1 MTCRLSKLKDTE
13 LLNFYTELHI
23 FGRNQ
28 QIMLTKVERSFT
40 ILFCVLLI
48 AEIYTATNYESLH
61 YLAKPA
67 LLISL
72 LFFYWKQSDAIAIK
86 IRRLTL
92 GALVFSLLGDIS
104 LMFVDKSPHFFTAGL
119 AAFLLA
125 HILYILV
132 FLKDKNTTKK
142 PWLFSGVL
150 MLYGACLF
158 FLLKDNLGVMLLP
171 VFLYMLVILSMAI
184 SAYLR
189 QGSVPK
195 ISFIFVLTGAFL
207 FLISDSILA
216 INKFY
221 EPLPSSNISIMF
233 TYAFAQLFI
242 VFGLL
247 KQR

>member
-1 MTCRLSKLKDTE
+1 M
-13 LLNFYTELHI
+13 F
-23 FGRNQ
+23 
-28 QIMLTKVERSFT
+28 TKVERVFT

-72 LFFYWKQSDAIAIK
+72 LLFFSTQSGSIETK
-86 IRRLTL
+86 TRRLIK
-92 GALVFSLLGDIS
+92 GALSFSLLGDIS

-119 AAFLLA
+119 VSFLLA
-125 HILYILV
+125 HILYIFV
-132 FLKDKNTTKK
+132 FLKKKNNTKK
-142 PWLFSGVL
+142 PGLFSGIL
-150 MLYGACLF
+150 ILYGVGLF
-158 FLLKDNLGVMLLP
+158 YVLKDHLGAMLLP
-171 VFLYMLVILSMAI
+171 VLFYMIVILSMAI

-195 ISFIFVLTGAFL
+195 ISFYFVLIGAVL
-207 FLISDSILA
+207 FLISDSLLA
-216 INKFY
+216 VNKFY
-221 EPLPSSNISIMF
+221 EPLPNSNISIMF